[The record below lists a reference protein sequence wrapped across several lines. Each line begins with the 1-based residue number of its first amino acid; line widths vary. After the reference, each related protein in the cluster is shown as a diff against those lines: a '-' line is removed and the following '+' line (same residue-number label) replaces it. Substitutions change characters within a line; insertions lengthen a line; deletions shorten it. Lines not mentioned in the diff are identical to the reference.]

1 VGVVAVFAALPT
13 ADIAAAAAWY
23 ERLFG
28 RPPDMLPN
36 DTEACWQLDG
46 PAWVYVVEDP
56 ARAGQG
62 VLTVMVDD
70 LDAELAGLRARGLEP
85 GPIEWQ
91 GTAARKSELFDPE
104 GTKIAFGQAAATS

>member
-1 VGVVAVFAALPT
+1 MAVDAVFAALPT
-13 ADIAAAAAWY
+13 ADIAAATAWY

-28 RPPDMLPN
+28 RPPDMRPN
-36 DTEACWQLDG
+36 DTEACWQLAG
-46 PAWVYVVEDP
+46 PAWVYVVEDA

-70 LDAELAGLRARGLEP
+70 LDAHLAGLTARGLEP

-91 GTAARKSELFDPE
+91 GTAARKSEMLDPE
-104 GTKIAFGQAAATS
+104 GAKIAFGQAASG